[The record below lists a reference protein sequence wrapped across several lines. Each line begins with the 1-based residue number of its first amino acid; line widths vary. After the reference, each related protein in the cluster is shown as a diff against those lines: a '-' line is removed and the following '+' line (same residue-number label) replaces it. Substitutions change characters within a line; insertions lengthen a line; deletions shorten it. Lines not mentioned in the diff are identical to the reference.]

1 MINLF
6 LGIGMLFLT
15 GVILW
20 SYIFDPNNALV
31 VSASK
36 KQFILLITV
45 LILLTLYLLSTGVY
59 NSFF

>member
-20 SYIFDPNNALV
+20 SYKFDPNNALV

-45 LILLTLYLLSTGVY
+45 LTLLTLYLLSTGVY
-59 NSFF
+59 HSFF

>member
-6 LGIGMLFLT
+6 LGIGMLFLI

-20 SYIFDPNNALV
+20 SYKFDPNNALV

-36 KQFILLITV
+36 KQFIMLLTV
-45 LILLTLYLLSTGVY
+45 LSLLTLYLLSTGVY
-59 NSFF
+59 HSFL